1 MIDSFVNVS
10 GWEPI
15 YRACP
20 AGGQAASIAELGV
33 DRAAVGSILNL
44 YRISTYGKPERG
56 WPVVSRRGVASDKLM
71 WEAETETP

>member
-1 MIDSFVNVS
+1 MIVSLVFVA

-20 AGGQAASIAELGV
+20 VGGQAASIAEPSV
-33 DRAAVGSILNL
+33 DRASVGSILNL

-56 WPVVSRRGVASDKLM
+56 WSVVSIRGIASNKLM